1 MSNNSQD
8 SQNQEDKVIID
19 TSSTNNNNQNFNMEE
34 LICKYI
40 LIYSKQHLITKT

>member
-19 TSSTNNNNQNFNMEE
+19 TNSTNNNNQNFNMEE
-34 LICKYI
+34 FICKYI

>member
-8 SQNQEDKVIID
+8 SQNQDDKVIID
-19 TSSTNNNNQNFNMEE
+19 TNNNNNNANFNMEE

-40 LIYSKQHLITKT
+40 LIYNDSIE